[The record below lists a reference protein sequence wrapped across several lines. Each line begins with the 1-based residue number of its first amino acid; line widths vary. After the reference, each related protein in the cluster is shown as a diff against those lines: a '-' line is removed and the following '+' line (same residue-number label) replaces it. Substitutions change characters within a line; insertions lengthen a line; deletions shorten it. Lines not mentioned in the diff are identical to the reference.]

1 MSFAEGFETE
11 MPTVRAVLLR
21 SCCRSQMYGKYSC
34 VFVMIIGY
42 FLLKLVRVFKIST
55 GKSYEYVK

>member
-21 SCCRSQMYGKYSC
+21 SSSRSQMYEEYSC

-42 FLLKLVRVFKIST
+42 FLLKLVPVFKIST